1 MFFIS
6 YDILKFKNRRREIK
20 ANYNCDGVNNYR
32 ERKSSLRLRTQFRRS
47 EYDFVIKQLAPEA
60 TRELSAS
67 YGGTSI
73 QLSEY
78 HEVNISPAPPERKAL
93 FVSRDRPRFDL
104 ARNQKAGCCMT
115 RRTACGAYPVN
126 EIVLARAALAPQV
139 QQRTMVKEGRTRSR
153 EVGYTSNPSES
164 GECGLSHVSR
174 HISNFTSSLLF
185 LQLFLLP
192 LLHLLLLLA
201 TIFPSPLFPYLAVFR
216 VSDFPSLL
224 PFAKV
229 VVR

>member
-1 MFFIS
+1 MFVTITYAVS
-6 YDILKFKNRRREIK
+6 
-20 ANYNCDGVNNYR
+20 AVA
-32 ERKSSLRLRTQFRRS
+32 
-47 EYDFVIKQLAPEA
+47 EYDFVIKRLAPGA
-60 TRELSAS
+60 TRGLSAS

-78 HEVNISPAPPERKAL
+78 HEVNIPPAPSARKAL

-104 ARNQKAGCCMT
+104 ARNQKVGCCMT
-115 RRTACGAYPVN
+115 RRTAYDAYPVN

-139 QQRTMVKEGRTRSR
+139 QQRTKVKEGRTRGRGVAPTLRSR
-153 EVGYTSNPSES
+153 ANAACRTFRVTFRTSP
-164 GECGLSHVSR
+164 
-174 HISNFTSSLLF
+174 SSLLF

-192 LLHLLLLLA
+192 LLHLLLLLLA
-201 TIFPSPLFPYLAVFR
+201 TILLLPLSLPPYLAVFR

>member
-1 MFFIS
+1 MVVTITYAVS
-6 YDILKFKNRRREIK
+6 
-20 ANYNCDGVNNYR
+20 AVA
-32 ERKSSLRLRTQFRRS
+32 
-47 EYDFVIKQLAPEA
+47 EYDFVIKRLAPGA
-60 TRELSAS
+60 TRGLSAS

-78 HEVNISPAPPERKAL
+78 HEVNIPPAPSARKAL

-104 ARNQKAGCCMT
+104 ARNQKVGCCMT
-115 RRTACGAYPVN
+115 RRTAYDAYPVN

-139 QQRTMVKEGRTRSR
+139 QQRTKVKEGRTRGR
-153 EVGYTSNPSES
+153 GVAQPFGVGRMR
-164 GECGLSHVSR
+164 LVARFASHFELHR
-174 HISNFTSSLLF
+174 LLF
-185 LQLFLLP
+185 FFCNFFYFCFF
-192 LLHLLLLLA
+192 
-201 TIFPSPLFPYLAVFR
+201 IFFFFFSRPFSPSLSPAPYLAVFR